1 MANETELEKI
11 DRAAEYFER
20 YFEFEDA
27 VTVSKENKEYLK
39 TYIHDNDYVVK
50 NFNIKNK
57 IIKSLGIS
65 IGIGLA
71 AFLLLWLL
79 LGTKL
84 IIVGIIAGA
93 LIFIGAGVFG
103 IALNKYRLT
112 AAEQKQVEVNE
123 GINEQ
128 IIMLDDRIKQVERQ
142 RDDYYK
148 ALEKR
153 VPFMSLDYMKNVQQ
167 IKQFLVDGKADTC
180 EEAVDMFEESMLLQ
194 QMTDIMTKHFTPLR
208 SFCEDPQFAI
218 DRIMYEREKRYSD
231 KNMGSGCPCV
241 HMLYAVGKCIF
252 LRENRLQPYEHN
264 HQ

>member
-57 IIKSLGIS
+57 IIKAVGIS
-65 IGIGLA
+65 AAIGVA

-79 LGTKL
+79 LGTK
-84 IIVGIIAGA
+84 
-93 LIFIGAGVFG
+93 
-103 IALNKYRLT
+103 R
-112 AAEQKQVEVNE
+112 
-123 GINEQ
+123 INEQ

-194 QMTDIMTKHFTPLR
+194 QMTDIMTKSETIEPVKDDKERFGDPLKIIKENKKKRKKEKKAKKTKSNLRPQQHFTPLR

-218 DRIMYEREKRYSD
+218 DRIIYEREKRYSD
-231 KNMGSGCPCV
+231 KNMGSSCPCV
-241 HMLYAVGKCIF
+241 HMLCCGEVHF
-252 LRENRLQPYEHN
+252 PV
-264 HQ
+264 

>member
-84 IIVGIIAGA
+84 IIGWHYCRCTY
-93 LIFIGAGVFG
+93 F
-103 IALNKYRLT
+103 YRCRRFRYRT
-112 AAEQKQVEVNE
+112 
-123 GINEQ
+123 EQ
-128 IIMLDDRIKQVERQ
+128 IQT
-142 RDDYYK
+142 Y
-148 ALEKR
+148 
-153 VPFMSLDYMKNVQQ
+153 
-167 IKQFLVDGKADTC
+167 C
-180 EEAVDMFEESMLLQ
+180 
-194 QMTDIMTKHFTPLR
+194 
-208 SFCEDPQFAI
+208 C
-218 DRIMYEREKRYSD
+218 
-231 KNMGSGCPCV
+231 
-241 HMLYAVGKCIF
+241 
-252 LRENRLQPYEHN
+252 
-264 HQ
+264 